1 MGRKKTLSDDE
12 LLNVARKVFVE
23 VGFAAS
29 TKEIA
34 RLAGVSESLVF
45 QRFATKE
52 DLFFAAMI
60 PPAAN
65 LSDLFHHPQ
74 LKGSQLIEQV
84 VLALTEYFR
93 LTLPLVIPLMSHPAF
108 RFEEFAA
115 RNPESSLSTLRK
127 ELVGFVIREQVKGTI
142 GKVDPGAAALQLWAV
157 AHSVAFLEHLG
168 AYGGRFQ
175 ESFLRGAVD
184 CMWHGLEPTGEK
196 EVMELRPLV

>member
-1 MGRKKTLSDDE
+1 MGRKKTLSDED

-34 RLAGVSESLVF
+34 RLAGVSESLIF

-65 LSDLFHHPQ
+65 LSDLFHHSQ

-93 LTLPLVIPLMSHPAF
+93 LTLPLLISLMSHPSF
-108 RFEEFAA
+108 RFEDFAA
-115 RNPESSLSTLRK
+115 QHPESSFSTLRN

-142 GKVDPGAAALQLWAV
+142 GKVDPGATALQLWAA
-157 AHSVAFLEHLG
+157 AHTVAFLEHLG
-168 AYGGRFQ
+168 AYGGHFP

-184 CMWHGLEPTGEK
+184 CMWQGLDPMRGK
-196 EVMELRPLV
+196 EVDAQ